1 MSSNIVAFAK
11 ATAFQRGVCSILAN
25 LLTQSTDLADLREM
39 FVKWDI
45 NQDGFISI
53 QELNAN
59 MQEVT
64 NFF

>member
-1 MSSNIVAFAK
+1 M
-11 ATAFQRGVCSILAN
+11 AN

>member
-1 MSSNIVAFAK
+1 
-11 ATAFQRGVCSILAN
+11 
-25 LLTQSTDLADLREM
+25 M

-64 NFF
+64 NYFQLDAPDIIKMMRAADTNGDG

>member
-1 MSSNIVAFAK
+1 M
-11 ATAFQRGVCSILAN
+11 AN
-25 LLTQSTDLADLREM
+25 LLTQSTDLTDLREM

-64 NFF
+64 NYFQLDAPDIIKMMRAADTNGDG